1 MIVRQMSCGEI
12 REMLPAYAGE
22 NEYSLELRRHLA
34 RCADCRVEFERYRS
48 LVGDLGELAAR
59 PVDPPAYLVASLKAI
74 PETDRSRV
82 AALRKHVARNRSAY
96 AGGAAV
102 AVLGAGAAIWRAR
115 RTATA

>member
-1 MIVRQMSCGEI
+1 MIVREMTCGEI

-22 NEYSLELRRHLA
+22 NEQSLEMRRHLA
-34 RCADCRVEFERYRS
+34 RCPECRAEFDRYRS
-48 LVGDLGELAAR
+48 LVTDLGALTER
-59 PVDPPAYLVASLKAI
+59 PLDPPAYLVASLKAI

-102 AVLGAGAAIWRAR
+102 ALLGAGAAVWRSR
-115 RTATA
+115 RAATA